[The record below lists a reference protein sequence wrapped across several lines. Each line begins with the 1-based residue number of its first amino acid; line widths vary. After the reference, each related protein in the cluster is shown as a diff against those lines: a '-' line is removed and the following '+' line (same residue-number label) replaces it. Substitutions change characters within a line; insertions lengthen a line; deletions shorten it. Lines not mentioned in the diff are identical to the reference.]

1 MKLSKTKLHEL
12 IQEVLADA
20 LDEAPVG
27 AVAPTGSGTAGR
39 VGRRTRKDVT
49 DPIARTTSAERRK
62 GLTSI
67 TQQEVELMY
76 VLGKLEKE
84 ISAAGN
90 QVPALALDYAKR
102 ALEMVQKMSAT
113 TVSKGTGQNG
123 QKRAMKSD
131 KMAATLPKRPT
142 SSAPTMRSGGRA
154 KDSAWGVGKAGQRG
168 RAAAQEA
175 IARALGKI
183 LEEGQHTK
191 G

>member
-1 MKLSKTKLHEL
+1 
-12 IQEVLADA
+12 
-20 LDEAPVG
+20 
-27 AVAPTGSGTAGR
+27 
-39 VGRRTRKDVT
+39 
-49 DPIARTTSAERRK
+49 
-62 GLTSI
+62 
-67 TQQEVELMY
+67 MY

-102 ALEMVQKMSAT
+102 ALDMVQKMGSQKSGGVPTA
-113 TVSKGTGQNG
+113 GTGQNG

>member
-49 DPIARTTSAERRK
+49 DPIARTTGAARRK
-62 GLTSI
+62 KLTSI
-67 TQQEVELMY
+67 TQQEVELMD

-142 SSAPTMRSGGRA
+142 PTMRSGGRA
-154 KDSAWGVGKAGQRG
+154 KGSSWGAGKAGQRG

>member
-1 MKLSKTKLHEL
+1 MKLSKTKLQEL
-12 IQEVLADA
+12 IQEVLDDA
-20 LDEAPVG
+20 LVDEVVG
-27 AVAPTGSGTAGR
+27 GVAPTGSGTAGR
-39 VGRRTRKDVT
+39 KPRLQRKDVT
-49 DPIARTTSAERRK
+49 DPIAQTTGAERRK

-67 TQQEVELMY
+67 TQQEVELMD

-102 ALEMVQKMSAT
+102 ALDMVQKLGSQKSGGTPTA
-113 TVSKGTGQNG
+113 GTGQNG

-131 KMAATLPKRPT
+131 KMAAAMPRK
-142 SSAPTMRSGGRA
+142 SAAPVAHSGGRKA
-154 KDSAWGVGKAGQRG
+154 GSAWGK
-168 RAAAQEA
+168 AAAQEA
-175 IARALGKI
+175 IARALNKI